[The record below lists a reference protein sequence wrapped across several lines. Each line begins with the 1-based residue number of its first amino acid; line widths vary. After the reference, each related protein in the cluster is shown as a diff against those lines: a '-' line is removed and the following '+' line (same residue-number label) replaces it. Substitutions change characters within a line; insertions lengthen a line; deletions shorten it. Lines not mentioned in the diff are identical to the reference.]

1 MSDPIEPQ
9 EPATQGDPDK
19 LGDGG
24 KKALETERAARKAA
38 EARAAAAESR
48 VTELETEIGSLN
60 TTHQQALEAATTEA
74 NTARTEAEKAA
85 QDTLRYKV
93 ALETGVPA
101 KHIGRLQGDTEEA
114 LREDA
119 ASFVADIVPGKTTPK
134 PDLSQG
140 PQGGDAPQ
148 STADQFAAQ
157 LADF

>member
-1 MSDPIEPQ
+1 MSNPIEPQ
-9 EPATQGDPDK
+9 NPEPQGDPEQ

-24 KKALETERAARKAA
+24 KKALDTERAARRAA
-38 EARAAAAESR
+38 ESRAIAAESR
-48 VTELETEIGSLN
+48 VTELESQVSTLE
-60 TTHQQALEAATTEA
+60 TTHQEALTAATQAATDAEA
-74 NTARTEAEKAA
+74 RATASES
-85 QDTLRYKV
+85 DTLRYKV

-119 ASFVADIVPGKTTPK
+119 FSLVADIVPGKTTPK

-140 PQGGDAPQ
+140 PKGDDAKQ

>member
-1 MSDPIEPQ
+1 MSDPNEPQ
-9 EPATQGDPDK
+9 NPNPQGDPEQ

-38 EARAAAAESR
+38 ESRAAAAESR
-48 VTELETEIGSLN
+48 VTELETQVGTLE
-60 TTHQQALEAATTEA
+60 TTHQQALEAANQAASDAESRA
-74 NTARTEAEKAA
+74 TAAEG
-85 QDTLRYKV
+85 DTLRYKV

-101 KHIGRLQGDTEEA
+101 KHISRLRGDTEEA
-114 LREDA
+114 LRQDA
-119 ASFVADIVPGKTTPK
+119 ADFVADIVPGKTTPK

-148 STADQFAAQ
+148 STAEQFASQ

>member
-9 EPATQGDPDK
+9 NPNPQGDPEQ
-19 LGDGG
+19 LGDSG
-24 KKALETERAARKAA
+24 KKALDTERAARKAA
-38 EARAAAAESR
+38 EVRAAAAESR
-48 VTELETEIGSLN
+48 VTELETQIGTLE
-60 TTHQQALEAATTEA
+60 TTHQQALAEVTQAATDAEA
-74 NTARTEAEKAA
+74 RAASAEG
-85 QDTLRYKV
+85 DTLRYKV

-101 KHIGRLQGDTEEA
+101 RHIGRLQGDTEEA